1 MFDMKDKKLIIVHQV
16 NCKGVMGAGFAKQVR
31 DRYPEL
37 YAQYRI
43 MCQSASSKDLLGH
56 IMIYEEDDKIIVN
69 MFSQEDY
76 GNGVRQTDY
85 EAMDKALQSLR
96 VLYPNDIIIA
106 PYKIGCGLGGGDW
119 SVVSK
124 ILQKYNIET
133 STNIQ
138 L

>member
-1 MFDMKDKKLIIVHQV
+1 MKDKKLIIVHQV

-37 YAQYRI
+37 YMQYRI
-43 MCQSASSKDLLGH
+43 MCQSATSKDLLGK
-56 IMIYEEDDKIIVN
+56 IMIYEAEDKIIVN
-69 MFSQEDY
+69 MFSQDDY
-76 GNGVRQTDY
+76 GNGVQQTDY
-85 EAMDKALQSLR
+85 EAMDKALNTLR
-96 VLYPNDIIIA
+96 TIYPKDIIIA
-106 PYKIGCGLGGGDW
+106 PYKIGCGLGGGEW

-124 ILQKYNIET
+124 ILQKYNIQT